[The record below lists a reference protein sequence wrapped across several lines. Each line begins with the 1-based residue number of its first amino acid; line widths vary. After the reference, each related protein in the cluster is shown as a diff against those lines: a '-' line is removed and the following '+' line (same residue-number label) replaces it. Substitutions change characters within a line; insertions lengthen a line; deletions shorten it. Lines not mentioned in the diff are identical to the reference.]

1 MGKMCLGNSY
11 KISIISPSTSE
22 KSELLQCTSSE
33 VIGTLFAITQCYEIT
48 ALSRGSICKIK
59 EGTIIWECH
68 I

>member
-1 MGKMCLGNSY
+1 MGKMCSGNSY
-11 KISIISPSTSE
+11 KISIISHSTSE

-48 ALSRGSICKIK
+48 ALRSICKIK